1 MNMETKIFAV
11 SGMKCEHCKAHVEEA
26 LKALEGVEAAE
37 ASVGGQNVV
46 VSYDEA
52 SVTPDQLK
60 QAVDQSGR
68 YRLTL

>member
-26 LKALEGVEAAE
+26 LKALAGVEAAE

-46 VSYDEA
+46 VTYDEA

>member
-1 MNMETKIFAV
+1 L
-11 SGMKCEHCKAHVEEA
+11 EEA

>member
-46 VSYDEA
+46 VTYDEA

>member
-11 SGMKCEHCKAHVEEA
+11 SGMKCEHCKAYVEEA

-46 VSYDEA
+46 VTYDEA
-52 SVTPDQLK
+52 SVTPDQLE

>member
-1 MNMETKIFAV
+1 METKTFAV

>member
-26 LKALEGVEAAE
+26 LKALEGVESAE

>member
-1 MNMETKIFAV
+1 METKIFAV

-37 ASVGGQNVV
+37 ASVGGQNVMV
-46 VSYDEA
+46 TYDEA

>member
-11 SGMKCEHCKAHVEEA
+11 SGMKCEQCKDHVEEA

-37 ASVGGQNVV
+37 ASVGGQNVAAT
-46 VSYDEA
+46 YDEA

>member
-1 MNMETKIFAV
+1 METKIFAV

-46 VSYDEA
+46 VTYDEA

>member
-1 MNMETKIFAV
+1 
-11 SGMKCEHCKAHVEEA
+11 MKCEHCKAHVEEA

-46 VSYDEA
+46 VTYDEA